1 MVRPTDSVSDAAA
14 SPGPVSFGEFE
25 RIDRIFAPLSAGA
38 PGAFGLTDDAALL
51 PELPPGQAWTVTV
64 DALVAGVHFLADDPP
79 DLIARKALRCNLSDL
94 AAMGAV
100 PAGYTLALALPRGME
115 DAVPWIE
122 QFAIGLGQDQAE
134 FGIHLF
140 GGDSVSTDGPIW
152 ASITAFG
159 TVSGDRP
166 LRRSGARPGDDI
178 WVSGTL
184 GDAALG
190 LLVLRG
196 QILRDDV
203 TESLVGRY
211 HLPHPRVSLGPALV
225 GTAHAALD
233 ISDGLVQDAGHIARR
248 SGVAIEIEAPSL
260 PLSQAMIAC
269 IDSDPD
275 LLHHVL
281 VGGDDYELLFT
292 AAPEART
299 AIEEIAA
306 RLGVRL
312 TRIGTARDE
321 TAGVKVLDRHGETLG
336 GLERGGWT
344 HA

>member
-1 MVRPTDSVSDAAA
+1 MARPT
-14 SPGPVSFGEFE
+14 GPVSDISSSLGEFE

-51 PELPPGQAWTVTV
+51 PDPPEGQAWTVTV
-64 DALVAGVHFLADDPP
+64 DALVAGVHFLPDDPP

-94 AAMGAV
+94 SAMGAV
-100 PAGYTLALALPRGME
+100 PAGYTLALALPRGM
-115 DAVPWIE
+115 DGAVAWIE
-122 QFAIGLGQDQAE
+122 RFAKGLGQDQSE
-134 FGIHLF
+134 FGVHLF
-140 GGDSVSTDGPIW
+140 GGDSVSTTGPLW

-159 TVSGDRP
+159 TVPGDRP
-166 LRRSGARPGDDI
+166 LRRSTAKPGDDL

-203 TESLVGRY
+203 TEALVRRY
-211 HLPHPRVSLGPALV
+211 HLPQPRVSLGPALV

-248 SGVAIEIEAPSL
+248 SGVAVEIEAPSL
-260 PLSQAMIAC
+260 PLSKAMIAC

-292 AAPEART
+292 AAPEARS
-299 AIEEIAA
+299 AIKQIAERLEI
-306 RLGVRL
+306 RL
-312 TRIGTARDE
+312 TRIGTIRE
-321 TAGVKVLDRHGETLG
+321 GTTAGVRVLDRHGEALG
-336 GLERGGWT
+336 GLDRGGWT